1 MQKRTVIPNVGQS
14 LSFDKNIYKR
24 EGMKYFELESNTSE
38 FCKKSIAQTLA
49 NVKHFFST
57 RQGYVTPVIPVM

>member
-24 EGMKYFELESNTSE
+24 EGMKYFELESNTLE
-38 FCKKSIAQTLA
+38 FCKKSITQTLA
-49 NVKHFFST
+49 NVEHFFLIH
-57 RQGYVTPVIPVM
+57 QCYVTPDIPVM